1 MSDRPLISCIVP
13 AFNAEKFIGES
24 LDSIYAQSYTQIEVI
39 VVDDGST
46 DNTAHNVQQY
56 RPEVKYVYQDNSGP
70 AQARNLGIERS
81 NGDMLAFLDADD
93 LWHPEKLARQ
103 VASFQ
108 AHPELDFCVAYIQNF
123 WVPELQ
129 IEEARFKDHPR
140 SKPLPGYVAPTLLAR
155 RSLFET
161 IGSFDTT
168 FDHADMMAWFMRA
181 SEHGAK
187 SELLLDTLVFR
198 RIHNLNRSRVHGKR
212 SGSEYL
218 HLLKS
223 HIDRSRA
230 EAQGTTTEQ
239 VVSVCQPLSD

>member
-1 MSDRPLISCIVP
+1 MIDHPLISCIVP
-13 AFNAEKFIGES
+13 AFNADKFIYET

-46 DNTAHNVQQY
+46 DDTARKVQEY
-56 RPEVKYVYQDNSGP
+56 RPEVRYFHQDNGGP
-70 AQARNLGIERS
+70 ARARNLGIERS
-81 NGDMLAFLDADD
+81 HGDMLAFLDADD
-93 LWHPEKLARQ
+93 LWHPEKLAKQMER
-103 VASFQ
+103 FQ
-108 AHPELDFCVAYIQNF
+108 ARSDLDFCVAHIQNF
-123 WVPELQ
+123 WIPEMQ
-129 IEEARFKDHPR
+129 TEAARFKDHPR
-140 SKPLPGYVAPTLLAR
+140 SKPLPGYVAATLLAR

-168 FDHADMMAWFMRA
+168 FDHADMMAWYMRA

-187 SELLLDTLVFR
+187 SELLQDTLVFR
-198 RIHNLNRSRVHGKR
+198 RIHNLNRSRVYGKR

-230 EAQGTTTEQ
+230 EAQGSTTEP
-239 VVSVCQPLSD
+239 VVPVGQNSSR